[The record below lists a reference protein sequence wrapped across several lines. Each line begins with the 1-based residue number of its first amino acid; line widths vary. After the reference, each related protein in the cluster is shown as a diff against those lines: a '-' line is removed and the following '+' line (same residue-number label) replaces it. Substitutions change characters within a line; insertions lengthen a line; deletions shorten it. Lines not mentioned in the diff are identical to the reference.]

1 MNILLI
7 KELVNKDGSR
17 ISGDEKIDQD
27 NNMTTSKITTD
38 DAVRMQRQG
47 ISWYTNFG
55 RVYYN
60 EDDENYEDI
69 ELPPEDKEEIPEPK
83 KQKRTRPKRKPPI
96 IKPDVG
102 TPSPINPKLRESG
115 KNKMNSLIEDIFTK
129 KDFDKEFVEKRKK
142 DLRLNGIESLESIR
156 ETNPILIRKVGTLKD
171 LIEKNSA
178 SGEEKAVILNFLL
191 DIDMTDVPQQ
201 YKEELK
207 KKIR

>member
-27 NNMTTSKITTD
+27 DNMTTSKITTD

-60 EDDENYEDI
+60 EDDDTNDGV

-96 IKPDVG
+96 IKLDVG
-102 TPSPINPKLRESG
+102 TPSPFYPKLKESG

-171 LIEKNSA
+171 IIEKNSA
-178 SGEEKAVILNFLL
+178 SGEEKAIILNFLL
-191 DIDMTDVPQQ
+191 DIDLTDVPQQ